1 MDATLVDSLLG
12 YVQANKEEEVFEMVI
27 LLLLNIEYLESDKKA
42 DPKLLPKL
50 QDIAIEVNLKCESEE
65 TYYMSLKALQQLNK
79 VLENSSPIKIFDRLF
94 EMYGQKETKKEELLY
109 FMLNL
114 AQYKS
119 SALTRSFSTISSISS
134 GIASSTETGR
144 AY

>member
-1 MDATLVDSLLG
+1 MDSLLG